1 MWDCGKKGK
10 VSTKGQSNILM
21 YTFLPIINI
30 LFPRLTSSFKRVY
43 QVCNIKYFPTFHSSF

>member
-30 LFPRLTSSFKRVY
+30 
-43 QVCNIKYFPTFHSSF
+43 